1 MSVTLFC
8 LVKGN
13 TLTNAFPV
21 HIDSNQLV
29 GDLKKVIK
37 AENPQTFANVDAK
50 DIQLWKVEIGGDHL
64 DDQLKNL
71 KLNGNDELSAINE
84 IGEYW
89 TETPPK
95 KHIHVLV
102 EPPVSTTASS
112 RREQELLDELSA
124 LRALLNKSVHGTYFS
139 LTSRQRN
146 LQVMRLTRLL
156 HYSVRCRRES
166 ETNEEFQ
173 VDRKYRGRDSRRTK
187 KFHT

>member
-1 MSVTLFC
+1 MQRPEQATVPIRLF
-8 LVKGN
+8 L
-13 TLTNAFPV
+13 
-21 HIDSNQLV
+21 SS
-29 GDLKKVIK
+29 
-37 AENPQTFANVDAK
+37 
-50 DIQLWKVEIGGDHL
+50 VEIGGDHL

-84 IGEYW
+84 IGDYW

-102 EPPVSTTASS
+102 EPPVSTVTSS
-112 RREQELLDELSA
+112 REQELLDELSA

-166 ETNEEFQ
+166 EANEELQ
-173 VDRKYRGRDSRRTK
+173 VDSEYRTRNPRWSQRTY
-187 KFHT
+187 TWSSQDTGPRQ